1 MDKGH
6 IGLVSACVVAA
17 IVAAHALVASRAW
30 ERRVHAAEVVVDS
43 LEHVAADTEVV
54 VAHTDT
60 VRVTLTKL
68 IQQTDSTSHPDSTC
82 TRSLAARD
90 TVIATS
96 ALEIQSLQSVTRLQM
111 LALTTL
117 RATLDARPKAG
128 VTLEL
133 LHQSL
138 HLSLQAMVYPQAR
151 VGIGVSYDLARIR
164 L

>member
-54 VAHTDT
+54 AAHTDT

-90 TVIATS
+90 TGGS
-96 ALEIQSLQSVTRLQM
+96 AGSV
-111 LALTTL
+111 LAGERDREVAGVKHLLPLRRPRLTT
-117 RATLDARPKAG
+117 R
-128 VTLEL
+128 
-133 LHQSL
+133 
-138 HLSLQAMVYPQAR
+138 
-151 VGIGVSYDLARIR
+151 
-164 L
+164 